1 MNVVSLSGRVAQD
14 IKLIETSNDNHVITI
29 NLAVKSDYY
38 KAGEEPKTDFLPVT
52 VWGKLAENCAAHLV
66 KGQLVEVEGRLQRRS
81 YEKNGERCYVTDIIA
96 EKVHFMSK
104 PALKDEA
111 SDNSS
116 SKKAKAK
123 KSA

>member
-52 VWGKLAENCAAHLV
+52 RAVLSHYITAPSNQTPNITNNYNYILV
-66 KGQLVEVEGRLQRRS
+66 GI
-81 YEKNGERCYVTDIIA
+81 T
-96 EKVHFMSK
+96 
-104 PALKDEA
+104 
-111 SDNSS
+111 
-116 SKKAKAK
+116 
-123 KSA
+123 

>member
-14 IKLIETSNDNHVITI
+14 IKLFETSNDSHVITI

-81 YEKNGERCYVTDIIA
+81 YEKNGERCYVTRIIA

>member
-14 IKLIETSNDNHVITI
+14 IKLIETSNDSHVITI
-29 NLAVKSDYY
+29 NLAVKSNYY

-81 YEKNGERCYVTDIIA
+81 YEKKRRTLLCNGYHCRKSPFHVQTC
-96 EKVHFMSK
+96 SK
-104 PALKDEA
+104 GR
-111 SDNSS
+111 SQ
-116 SKKAKAK
+116 
-123 KSA
+123 

>member
-1 MNVVSLSGRVAQD
+1 LFLSAALYGLHRKRARVR
-14 IKLIETSNDNHVITI
+14 
-29 NLAVKSDYY
+29 
-38 KAGEEPKTDFLPVT
+38 
-52 VWGKLAENCAAHLV
+52 CAAHLV